1 MTTNQTH
8 TVYKAKWSVKF
19 KRHGARIKDAVTQ
32 KKIRVTEQDIDH
44 AVCRDHQN
52 CAFARA
58 IKRVTGA
65 DWVDVSTARVLI
77 KTGKHTARRYLLP
90 PMARQQ
96 VRFFDTHEAKMA
108 PCMLEL
114 RVPHKHHVLG
124 ARTKRTRNETR
135 IGAHSKFKARR
146 KPTR

>member
-1 MTTNQTH
+1 MTA
-8 TVYKAKWSVKF
+8 YKAKWSVKF
-19 KRHGARIKDAVTQ
+19 KRHGARIKDALTH
-32 KKIRVTEQDIDH
+32 KKIRVGEQDIAH

-65 DWVDVSTARVLI
+65 DWVDVSTSRVLI

-90 PMARQQ
+90 PMAREQ
-96 VRFFDTHEAKMA
+96 VRYFDTHEAKMA

-114 RVPHKHHVLG
+114 KVPQKHDVLG
-124 ARTKRTRNETR
+124 ARKKRTRNETR
-135 IGAHSKFKARR
+135 VGGHSPV
-146 KPTR
+146 KP